1 MSAPLTIAAAPL
13 APRHDSFVHALP
25 FPHVVVDNFID
36 LETCRTIAAEY
47 PTFDDARALGF
58 EFKAVNE
65 RKKIQIT
72 DPLKFAPSVKALNG
86 FLASPAFLKDLSA
99 LTGIPNLLADPE
111 LFGGGIHMT
120 GPHGRLDVHVDFNR
134 GQHGWY
140 RRLNLL
146 LYLNPEWDEA
156 WGGQIELWDQQVKH
170 CAVSLTPALGRCL
183 IFETSQISFHGVAP
197 LKCPPDYAR
206 RSFAAYYYTK
216 EPPPVGADAVMHGTL
231 FRARPDEKLR
241 RYVLMPAE
249 KISRSVAGG
258 VLHAIRRARFH
269 AGRLLRAFR

>member
-1 MSAPLTIAAAPL
+1 MNAVPL
-13 APRHDSFVHALP
+13 AGRHDAFVRAVP
-25 FPHVVVDNFID
+25 FPHIAIDNFID

-47 PTFDDARALGF
+47 PTFENARALGF

-65 RKKIQIT
+65 RKKVQIT
-72 DPLKFAPSVKALNG
+72 DQAKFPPAVKALSD
-86 FLASPAFLKDLSA
+86 FLASPAFLADLSA
-99 LTGIPNLLADPE
+99 LTGIPNLLADEE

-134 GQHGWY
+134 GPHGLY

-146 LYLNPEWDEA
+146 LYLNPEWDDA
-156 WGGQIELWDQQVKH
+156 WGGQIELWDT
-170 CAVSLTPALGRCL
+170 AVNHRALCLTPALGRCL

-197 LKCPPDYAR
+197 LSCPPGYAR

-216 EPPPVGADAVMHGTL
+216 ERPPQGADAVMHGTL
-231 FRARPDEKLR
+231 FRARPGETLR

-249 KISRSVAGG
+249 KITRGVTGG
-258 VLHAIRRARFH
+258 LMHALRRARFH
-269 AGRLLRAFR
+269 AGRLRRALR

>member
-1 MSAPLTIAAAPL
+1 VAVTDVRALPL
-13 APRHDSFVHALP
+13 AARHDTFVNAAP
-25 FPHVVVDNFID
+25 FPHVVLENFID

-47 PTFDDARALGF
+47 PTFENARALGF
-58 EFKAVNE
+58 EFNAVNE

-72 DPLKFAPSVKALNG
+72 DQKTFPPAVKALSD
-86 FLASPAFLKDLSA
+86 FLASPAFLRDLSA
-99 LTGIPNLLADPE
+99 LTGIPNLLAVE
-111 LFGGGIHMT
+111 ALFGGGMHMT

-134 GQHGWY
+134 GQHGLY

-146 LYLNPEWDEA
+146 LYLNPEWDDA
-156 WGGQIELWDQQVKH
+156 WGGQIELWDPQVKH

-206 RSFAAYYYTK
+206 RSFAAYYYTA
-216 EPPPVGADAVMHGTL
+216 EPPPIGADTVMHGTL
-231 FRARPDEKLR
+231 FRARPDETLR

-249 KISRSVAGG
+249 TVARAVTDG
-258 VLHAIRRARFH
+258 VVHALRRARFH
-269 AGRLLRAFR
+269 AGRVLRALR